1 MEVGGNGNNLLYS
14 VEEKPPFWLTLAL
27 GLQHFILIFGEI
39 VVFPFIIGKAAG
51 APMEHIQFACFA
63 AGVASGA
70 ATLLQV
76 FRIGRMGSGYA
87 LFMGSSAAYF
97 AGSVEVLKAGGFPL
111 LATLS
116 ILVAP
121 IEMLFSYF
129 LRFFRHIVT
138 PAVGGV
144 VLLLIVFNLV
154 PVGLHEWVGD
164 NDSLHHGSLANL
176 ATGLVTLVTLLGLA
190 MFGGRVL
197 KLWCPIL
204 GLGAGFAS
212 AWAMGLMNMS
222 GVAEQPWFGLAGGGQ
237 WPGLAL
243 EIKAEHFSLLA
254 TMAVLTVINSVQ
266 AIGNSMAVQQVSER
280 SFRKVDYD
288 SVQGAMYADAAG
300 NLLSGLLGTVP
311 NETYCENISVLK
323 VTGVA
328 SRVVGVCGGM
338 LLIAL
343 SFSPKVGVFVAQMPD
358 PVFGG
363 FIVGLAAMMFP
374 SGLSL
379 VFSHGITHQSGLLV
393 GLSLCLG
400 LVAQSKQFFPDMLPS
415 SVEVFLHN
423 GVATGGLT
431 AFILSTVFY
440 MLPKKGLAFRLGAS
454 LDELP
459 HLIKEVGR
467 AGERMKVPAEMMF
480 NLQLA
485 CEEVFAHLV
494 EKTKQGQRE
503 GTVNFRIHRDEHG
516 VVVELISGA
525 AIEDFDDKTLPE
537 DLLAC
542 HEDDLRHMGLALL
555 RKVVSDVRHLEISG
569 MTYLSFSMPLPNAA
583 NV

>member
-1 MEVGGNGNNLLYS
+1 MEVGGNGSNLAYS
-14 VEEKPPFWLTLAL
+14 VEERPPIWLTLAL
-27 GLQHFILIFGEI
+27 GLQHVILIYGEI
-39 VVFPFIIGKAAG
+39 VVFPVIIGKAAG
-51 APMEHIQFACFA
+51 APAEHIQFACFA
-63 AGVASGA
+63 AGLACGM

-164 NDSLHHGSLANL
+164 HDSLHHGSPANL
-176 ATGLVTLVTLLGLA
+176 AVGLITLVTLLGMA
-190 MFGGRVL
+190 MLGGRVL

-204 GLGAGFAS
+204 GLGAGMVS
-212 AWAMGLMNMS
+212 AWAMGLLNLS
-222 GVAEQPWFGLAGGGQ
+222 GVSEQPWFGLGGGS

-243 EIKAEHFSLLA
+243 EIKPEHLSLLA

-288 SVQGAMYADAAG
+288 SVQGAMYADGAG
-300 NLLSGLLGTVP
+300 NILSGLLGTVP

-328 SRVVGVCGGM
+328 SRVVGLCGGL
-338 LLIAL
+338 LLIGL
-343 SFSPKVGVFVAQMPD
+343 SFSPKVGMFVAQMPD

-363 FIVGLAAMMFP
+363 FIIGLAAMMFP

-400 LVAQSKQFFPDMLPS
+400 LVAQTKHFFPELLPS
-415 SVEVFLHN
+415 SLEVFLHN

-431 AFILSTVFY
+431 AFILSSIFY
-440 MLPKKGLAFRLGAS
+440 VLPKKGLSFRLRSS
-454 LDELP
+454 LEELP
-459 HLIKEVGR
+459 HLIREVER
-467 AGERMKVPAEMMF
+467 AGERMKAPSEMLF

-494 EKTKQGQRE
+494 GQAQHGQGERKIA
-503 GTVNFRIHRDEHG
+503 FRIHRDEHG
-516 VVVELISGA
+516 VVVELISGESV
-525 AIEDFDDKTLPE
+525 EDFDDKTMPE
-537 DLLAC
+537 DLMAC
-542 HEDDLRHMGLALL
+542 RDDDLQNMGLALL
-555 RKVVSDVRHLEISG
+555 HKVANTVRHLEISG
-569 MTYLSFSMPLPNAA
+569 VTYLSFTMPVPTAA
-583 NV
+583 NG